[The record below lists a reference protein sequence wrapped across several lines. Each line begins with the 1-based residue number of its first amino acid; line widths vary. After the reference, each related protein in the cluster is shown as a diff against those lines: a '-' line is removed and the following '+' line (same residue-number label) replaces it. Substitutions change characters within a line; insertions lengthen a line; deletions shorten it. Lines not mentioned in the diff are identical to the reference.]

1 MQSTKQLR
9 IAIWCLLLCC
19 FIMNTAFM
27 VILLILFADH
37 SGDGELFL
45 GSLLCLAPYIAVII
59 CLYISERKDNEDAAL
74 TVYLRTELSRTKM
87 YAQNIQKELESGKIE
102 EKVKEKVMLEMTAR
116 IVLLEDKLRNLERQL
131 EDKKL

>member
-1 MQSTKQLR
+1 
-9 IAIWCLLLCC
+9 
-19 FIMNTAFM
+19 M